1 MIDPFQSIDYCNDP
15 VTLHNRIA
23 HINNNQERIN
33 YTLVNLSVLSFP
45 PFIFITTTQINIY
58 YYLFIIVTYNQL
70 LYSESQ
76 NPFDDLE
83 I

>member
-1 MIDPFQSIDYCNDP
+1 MESLTIAIQLPDSECNDP

-45 PFIFITTTQINIY
+45 PFIFITTIQINIY

-70 LYSESQ
+70 LY
-76 NPFDDLE
+76 NP